1 MVLFIFHRLLILA
14 FAQTFSVEKMDSLY
28 SNTVVYLLFEWI
40 IPILLIEPFV
50 LILAL
55 KTMRKKAVQFAEI
68 INLQINIVA
77 GFFIISM
84 LSKPMYLLGVRNMMA
99 LIESNN
105 EVDTSGLIMVAIG
118 LFILVITILFQ
129 PYYITSKQQ
138 LPLTKHVLNSI
149 QIFVQFKWVVLGLM
163 MYFLLF
169 SIFVFQQGFLLI
181 SLFVPNYFH
190 MTLAGIINSL
200 QYTLFNVFLLKMF
213 LYLKS
218 FINLDCK

>member
-1 MVLFIFHRLLILA
+1 MVPFIFHRLLILA

-28 SNTVVYLLFEWI
+28 SNTVIYLLFEWI

-138 LPLTKHVLNSI
+138 LPLN
-149 QIFVQFKWVVLGLM
+149 
-163 MYFLLF
+163 
-169 SIFVFQQGFLLI
+169 
-181 SLFVPNYFH
+181 
-190 MTLAGIINSL
+190 
-200 QYTLFNVFLLKMF
+200 MF
-213 LYLKS
+213 
-218 FINLDCK
+218 